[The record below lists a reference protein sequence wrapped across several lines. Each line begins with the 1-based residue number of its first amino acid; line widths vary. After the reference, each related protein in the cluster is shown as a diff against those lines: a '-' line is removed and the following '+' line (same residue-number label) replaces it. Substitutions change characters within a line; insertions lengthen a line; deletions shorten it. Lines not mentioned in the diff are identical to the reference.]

1 MVVKADSFQQG
12 AAVQTGWAGVAEQDL
27 VARFLGGDR
36 SAFERIVELHQ
47 ARVARLAWRLL
58 GWKGEAE
65 DVVQEVFV
73 KALENLHKFRRQSS
87 LGTWLAAMTIN
98 ECRKQRRRRLL
109 RLMFLRRARE
119 PNQELAADQE
129 PIAGERAHLV
139 QRAVR
144 ELGTKHREVVVLRY
158 LEGMDIDEMVR
169 VLRLSRSAVEVRLH
183 RARQE
188 LKQVLA
194 GVLED

>member
-12 AAVQTGWAGVAEQDL
+12 EVERDL
-27 VARFLGGDR
+27 VARCLKGDR
-36 SAFERIVELHQ
+36 SAFGRIVELHQ

-58 GWKGEAE
+58 GWKGEME

-73 KALENLHKFRRQSS
+73 KALENLHQFRGQSS

-98 ECRKQRRRRLL
+98 ECRRQQRKQLL
-109 RLMFLRRARE
+109 RLMLPGRARE
-119 PNQELAADQE
+119 EKQEPAADQG
-129 PIAGERAHLV
+129 PMVGERARLV

-144 ELGTKHREVVVLRY
+144 GLGSKHREVVVLRY
-158 LEGMDIDEMVR
+158 LEGMEIEEIAE

-194 GVLED
+194 GVMEE